1 MDLEEIKILLRNK
14 DTKLAELEIIHNELN
29 NIFDNFDE
37 NYEGDDDY
45 DEKHKIEEVF
55 VELVNH
61 PNIDENLLVKISA
74 ISSFFVLDDVVKNP
88 KTPFSVVEKIMNEED
103 DNYLNLQIMDHPDVT
118 REVLEHF
125 LHHQGD
131 RIREKAKEDV
141 LMKKASG
148 NWNC

>member
-74 ISSFFVLDDVVKNP
+74 ISSFFVLDDVVKNH
-88 KTPFSVVEKIMNEED
+88 KIPFSVVEKIMNEED

-131 RIREKAKEDV
+131 RIREKAKEKLD
-141 LMKKASG
+141 LL
-148 NWNC
+148 N

>member
-131 RIREKAKEDV
+131 RIREKAKENLD
-141 LMKKASG
+141 LL
-148 NWNC
+148 N

>member
-45 DEKHKIEEVF
+45 DEKYKIEEVF

-131 RIREKAKEDV
+131 RIREKAKEKLD
-141 LMKKASG
+141 LL
-148 NWNC
+148 N

>member
-61 PNIDENLLVKISA
+61 PNVDENLLIEISG
-74 ISSFFVLDDVVKNP
+74 IHSYFVLDDLVKNP
-88 KTPFSVVEKIMNEED
+88 KTPISVVKDLISED
-103 DNYLNLQIMDHPDVT
+103 DNYLNLQIIDYPNIT
-118 REVLEHF
+118 KEILEQF
-125 LHHQGD
+125 LHHQEE
-131 RIREKAKEDV
+131 RIRLKAKEKLDK
-141 LMKKASG
+141 L
-148 NWNC
+148 